1 MTWKTIRSNLK
12 FVINNKPVIAGI
24 LLGVGFVVG
33 YYVKLLACS

>member
-1 MTWKTIRSNLK
+1 MSWEAIKSNFK
-12 FVINNKPVIAGI
+12 FVVNNKPIVAGI